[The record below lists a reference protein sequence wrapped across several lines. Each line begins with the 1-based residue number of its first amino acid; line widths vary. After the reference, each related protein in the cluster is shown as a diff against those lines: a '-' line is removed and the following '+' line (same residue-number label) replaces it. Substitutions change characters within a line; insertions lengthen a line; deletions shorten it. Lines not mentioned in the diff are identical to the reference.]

1 MIWNILDYYETVH
14 KSTNELLFCHVPK
27 KVEFC
32 DMKDK
37 ECSPELILQKLKTSE
52 EDALKIKEDFLK
64 TFTYFETLNCL

>member
-1 MIWNILDYYETVH
+1 M
-14 KSTNELLFCHVPK
+14 PK

-52 EDALKIKEDFLK
+52 EDALKIKDDFLK
-64 TFTYFETLNCL
+64 KIDHIADIQVDPRTLVDM

>member
-1 MIWNILDYYETVH
+1 M
-14 KSTNELLFCHVPK
+14 PK

-52 EDALKIKEDFLK
+52 EDALKIKDDFLK
-64 TFTYFETLNCL
+64 KIDHITDLQVTLEIS